1 MVSDN
6 IEIVAKLKLDT
17 EEAESKLSKMSKGST
32 GGEVEL
38 QLPKNTEIK
47 LPEKTKKSLSNLFK
61 DPGGLE
67 GVSKLA
73 AGATKGV
80 GGFLKSLKDVA
91 GAAGAAVGPLMAVA
105 AAVTTVMKL
114 LQGTDTMRAM
124 QASLKMMT
132 KAFRDV
138 LAPVLAL
145 VGEVVIVLAESFA
158 SLAPILEIG
167 VNALTPLLN
176 MIVGVL
182 KILQPFLELIGKIGE
197 VFGALSSVFSDIAGG
212 VITSL
217 VEIIVVL
224 IDTALKPLFQMLDAF
239 IKFIDGIKVAIQD
252 FITKLTFGLV
262 KFNKTS
268 LASTEAVEADL
279 KSSLDTWETSGTE
292 TATERSAR
300 LAAEAANSAK
310 EAAEGF
316 SWNISAFL
324 DDLRKGL
331 SSIFDNIGKFF
342 GNVWEGVKKWG
353 SDAWSS
359 ITKFGSDTWNSIS
372 KLSSETWGSITKV
385 ASDAWSTVTNAVGSA
400 WNSITSK
407 AGSILGNVL
416 DGIRAGVD
424 ILDTTVDKAKKV
436 ASSIGDTVSGWA
448 SSAASKVSSFVGKLK
463 FWKDGGTLGQ
473 GAQLW
478 AMNEKGNPEFIFQG
492 GGHDTVINADILTNA
507 MYNALMKAD
516 VGKTQRL
523 EVSIKDGVAAGPR
536 ELAQILLPSLQF
548 LIKR

>member
-17 EEAESKLSKMSKGST
+17 EEAESKLAKMSKGST

-47 LPEKTKKSLSNLFK
+47 LPEKTKKSLSNLFSGK
-61 DPGGLE
+61 DGIGNVAKLAQGATGGL
-67 GVSKLA
+67 SSFM
-73 AGATKGV
+73 GALKGV
-80 GGFLKSLKDVA
+80 AS
-91 GAAGAAVGPLMAVA
+91 AAGAALGPLLGVA
-105 AAVTTVMKL
+105 AAVTVIMKL

-124 QASLKMMT
+124 QASLEMLMN
-132 KAFRDV
+132 AFREV

-145 VGEVVIVLAESFA
+145 VGETVIVLAESFA
-158 SLAPILEIG
+158 SLAPILSAV
-167 VNALTPLLN
+167 VNSFTPALN

-182 KILQPFLELIGKIGE
+182 MILQPFLELIGKIGE
-197 VFGALSSVFSDIAGG
+197 VFEALSSIFSDIAGG
-212 VITSL
+212 VIASL
-217 VEIIVVL
+217 VEIIVTL
-224 IDTALKPLFQMLDAF
+224 IDTALKPLFRMLDMF
-239 IKFIDGIKVAIQD
+239 IKFIDNIKKAIQD
-252 FITKLTFGLV
+252 FITELTFGV
-262 KFNKTS
+262 IKFNKTS
-268 LASTEAVEADL
+268 LASTEAVKADL

-316 SWNISAFL
+316 SWNIGAFL
-324 DDLRKGL
+324 DDLRNGL
-331 SSIFDNIGKFF
+331 SGIFSGIREFF
-342 GNVWEGVKKWG
+342 GNTWESVKKWG

-359 ITKFGSDTWNSIS
+359 ITK
-372 KLSSETWGSITKV
+372 V
-385 ASDAWSTVTNAVGSA
+385 ASNAWSTITNAVGSA
-400 WNSITSK
+400 WSAVTDKVSSTWDVIKDKTSSAWESISSK
-407 AGSILGNVL
+407 
-416 DGIRAGVD
+416 
-424 ILDTTVDKAKKV
+424 TKAI
-436 ASSIGDTVSGWA
+436 ASSVGDVVSGWA
-448 SSAASKVSSFVGKLK
+448 SSAASTVSGFVGKLK

-478 AMNEKGNPEFIFQG
+478 AMNEKGNPEFIFNA

-516 VGKTQRL
+516 ADKPQRL

-536 ELAQILLPSLQF
+536 ELAQMLLPSLQF